1 MKPTHIQLGLTL
13 IALPLLATP
22 LFAATP
28 ASGSSGTSEVRQPGD
43 PVRANFPEYAK
54 SKEVNGNLRF
64 VGSSTVAQLVDLWS
78 SGLSVHHPKLITDV
92 SSPGSGA
99 ALPALLNGSADIAP
113 MSRPMNDAELRQFK
127 DKFGYDI
134 TRVIVAVDALA
145 VFVHKDN
152 PIESLSLA
160 QLDSIFS
167 ASRKRGGPPASS
179 WGQVGLTG
187 EWTARPIRVFG
198 LGQTAGGYM
207 LFKDLVLDGGDY
219 VPSLKVEPGSSSIV
233 NAVGAYKEGVGF
245 SSQFFKTSRTRMVR
259 IVGED
264 GIAHAPDEQS
274 CLSGEYPLARRLFLY
289 VNKKPGQPLSDK
301 TLEFISFA
309 LSRQGQESVVAQSMF
324 AITPEL
330 AREQLAALQR

>member
-1 MKPTHIQLGLTL
+1 MRTRIQLALCLT
-13 IALPLLATP
+13 ATP
-22 LFAATP
+22 LLTLSFFGP
-28 ASGSSGTSEVRQPGD
+28 APAHGSAGTSALIQPAG
-43 PVRANFPEYAK
+43 PALTGFPEYIK
-54 SKEVNGNLRF
+54 SGDISGNLRF

-78 SGLSVHHPKLITDV
+78 SALSVHQPGLLTDV

-99 ALPALLNGSADIAP
+99 ALSALLSGSADIAP
-113 MSRPMNDAELRQFK
+113 MSRPMNAAELKQFK

-134 TRVIVAVDALA
+134 TRVVVAVDALA

-152 PIESLSLA
+152 PVESLTLT

-167 ASRKRGGPPASS
+167 ASRKRGGPPAST

-187 EWTARPIRVFG
+187 EWGARPIRVFG
-198 LGQTAGGYM
+198 FGETAGGYA
-207 LFKDLVLDGGDY
+207 LFKDLVLDGGEY
-219 VPSLKVEPGSSSIV
+219 VSSLKVEPGSSSIV

-245 SSQFFKTSRTRMVR
+245 SSQFFKTTRTRMVP
-259 IVGED
+259 IVGAD
-264 GIAHAPDEQS
+264 GVAHTPDEQS

-289 VNKKPGQPLSDK
+289 VNKKPGQPLPDK
-301 TLEFISFA
+301 SLEFISFA